1 MYNLLRKFKQTFFWK
16 KIIEYFFYPT
26 IHFFW
31 SYVLNFEAKILYFLW
46 NTKKKKYFDLNFND
60 KRIINGDL
68 YFREISKKIL
78 DETEKLVK
86 KSKDEILSLE
96 YKEKL
101 LQQNLARAEKPYQ
114 KSLYNKLSQNLINE
128 IINFASSEKMI
139 TTAAKYMKIFPI
151 LTRVDVG
158 HIIPRNDASPRAA
171 MLWHKDTFGFKSL
184 DFFMIITDVNE
195 DNGPLICLEKKIAAG
210 VLKSFT
216 HKKFRSGERGK
227 VDDEE
232 FNRIFQ
238 NYNTIKLEGQS
249 GNGLFIDSFST
260 YHKGGFCKKRDRIM
274 LRFCYQSVDAICDET
289 FYSKKNHYEF
299 NGQISKNSELNIFL
313 KYFYFKKPNLI
324 TKAISRFLIKF
335 YSLIE
340 YKF

>member
-1 MYNLLRKFKQTFFWK
+1 M
-16 KIIEYFFYPT
+16 
-26 IHFFW
+26 
-31 SYVLNFEAKILYFLW
+31 NFEAKILYFFW
-46 NTKKKKYFDLNFND
+46 TIKKKKHFDLNFND
-60 KRIINGDL
+60 KRIINEDPH
-68 YFREISKKIL
+68 FKEISKKIL
-78 DETEKLVK
+78 VETKKLVK
-86 KSKDEILSLE
+86 KSKEEILSTE

-158 HIIPRNDASPRAA
+158 HIIPREKTSPRAA
-171 MLWHKDTFGFKSL
+171 MLWHKDNFGFKSL

-195 DNGPLICLEKKIAAG
+195 DNGPLVCLEKKIPAG
-210 VLKSFT
+210 VLKSFV

-232 FNRIFQ
+232 FNKVFQ

-260 YHKGGFCKKRDRIM
+260 YHKGGFCKRRERIM
-274 LRFCYQSVDAICDET
+274 LRFCYQSVDAICDES
-289 FYSKKNHYEF
+289 FYHKKNYYEF
-299 NGQISKNSELNIFL
+299 NDQIKKNSKLNIFL
-313 KYFYFKKPNLI
+313 KYFYFKKPNII
-324 TKAISRFLIKF
+324 TKVISSILIKF

-340 YKF
+340 YKFN